1 MVEIQNLSKRF
12 GRFEVLKE
20 INANF
25 KSGKI
30 TAIAGPNGSGKTT
43 LIKIILGLVKADNGK
58 VYVFGE
64 PINGDCS
71 YRQKI
76 GYMPQIANYPENLT
90 ISDIIKLIKELR
102 NVRGNIEGKFIREFN
117 LENDL
122 NKPIRTLSG
131 GTRQKVGAVLSLM
144 FDPSVL
150 IFDEPT
156 VGMDPVVSSRFK
168 EIMLEEKQKGKVII
182 ITSHVMSEIEEL
194 ADEILFLLNG
204 KVYFSGLISEL
215 LISQNET
222 KLERAV
228 AKILENQTIWD
239 V

>member
-1 MVEIQNLSKRF
+1 
-12 GRFEVLKE
+12 
-20 INANF
+20 
-25 KSGKI
+25 
-30 TAIAGPNGSGKTT
+30 
-43 LIKIILGLVKADNGK
+43 
-58 VYVFGE
+58 
-64 PINGDCS
+64 
-71 YRQKI
+71 
-76 GYMPQIANYPENLT
+76 LT

-102 NVRGNIEGKFIREFN
+102 NVRGNIEEKFIREFN

-215 LISQNET
+215 LNAQNET

-228 AKILENQTIWD
+228 AKILENQTILD

>member
-12 GRFEVLKE
+12 GRFEVLRE

-43 LIKIILGLVKADNGK
+43 LIKIILGLVKADNGI

-102 NVRGNIEGKFIREFN
+102 NVRGNIEEKFIREFN

-228 AKILENQTIWD
+228 AKILENQTILD

>member
-1 MVEIQNLSKRF
+1 
-12 GRFEVLKE
+12 
-20 INANF
+20 
-25 KSGKI
+25 
-30 TAIAGPNGSGKTT
+30 
-43 LIKIILGLVKADNGK
+43 
-58 VYVFGE
+58 
-64 PINGDCS
+64 
-71 YRQKI
+71 
-76 GYMPQIANYPENLT
+76 MPQIANYPENLT

-102 NVRGNIEGKFIREFN
+102 NVRGNIEEKFIREFN

-204 KVYFSGLISEL
+204 KVYFNGLISEL

-228 AKILENQTIWD
+228 AKILENQTILD

>member
-43 LIKIILGLVKADNGK
+43 LIKIILGLVKADSGK

-64 PINGDCS
+64 PINGVCS

-102 NVRGNIEGKFIREFN
+102 NVRGNIEEKFIREFN

-215 LISQNET
+215 LNAQNET

-228 AKILENQTIWD
+228 AKILENQTILD

>member
-1 MVEIQNLSKRF
+1 
-12 GRFEVLKE
+12 
-20 INANF
+20 
-25 KSGKI
+25 
-30 TAIAGPNGSGKTT
+30 
-43 LIKIILGLVKADNGK
+43 
-58 VYVFGE
+58 
-64 PINGDCS
+64 
-71 YRQKI
+71 
-76 GYMPQIANYPENLT
+76 MPQIANYPENLT

-102 NVRGNIEGKFIREFN
+102 NVRGNIEEKFIREFN

-228 AKILENQTIWD
+228 AKILENQTILD